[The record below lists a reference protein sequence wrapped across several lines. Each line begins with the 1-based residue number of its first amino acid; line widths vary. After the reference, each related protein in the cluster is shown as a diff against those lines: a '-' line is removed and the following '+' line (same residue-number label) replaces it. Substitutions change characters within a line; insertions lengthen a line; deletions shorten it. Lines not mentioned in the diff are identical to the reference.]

1 MSASVQDTRSFRD
14 FRRRDKLDVRFG
26 MEWQTAE
33 VLEVN
38 WEDPCQNTIS
48 LQHLFLSGH
57 LLAVAPTLFCAQR
70 SYLQGD
76 DCACPND
83 SAELGDSSQEF
94 LRIWNLGR
102 RVSCTGTYR
111 RCLSLVPTASMLH
124 CV

>member
-57 LLAVAPTLFCAQR
+57 LLAVAPTLSVRNEATCKEMTVLVQTT
-70 SYLQGD
+70 Q
-76 DCACPND
+76 PN
-83 SAELGDSSQEF
+83 SATRQKNF
-94 LRIWNLGR
+94 
-102 RVSCTGTYR
+102 
-111 RCLSLVPTASMLH
+111 
-124 CV
+124 